1 MKRKFF
7 SALLLMTLSVASVGM
22 FVSCKDYDD
31 DINGV
36 RDDVTNLRSELTGT
50 LTELQNELDQVTTD
64 LDGRI
69 AAAIEGKADQSYVD
83 ELNAQRIA
91 AENRIQEQID
101 AINDALANL
110 DAGEIQEAMET
121 LAAVTGRVEGVE
133 NRIGVVERSLQIQQA
148 ALQGFL
154 EDIQNAGFENAEE
167 LIAAVTNAQS
177 AISAIQDKLDTTSDD
192 VETLKGLMDD
202 AEDALAT
209 LNSTVKGLQS
219 QIDALRAYVDRILSS
234 LVFAP
239 DFYYGGIEAME
250 ATTINYTPV
259 LLKND
264 SPADKPLAT
273 GETWTSASAAA
284 SLTPDVVASY
294 HMNPSY
300 FDVNKIQSMSVVSGD
315 KEYIQLGDTRA
326 AESNPTVVDKSWL
339 NSKDGMLN
347 VTLNLDASKIKDD
360 KEHVTVL
367 AVQAHFNDKDGKDTT
382 VTSDYAAVAKST
394 IANVKIADAKK
405 DGNTSCTANN
415 LFHIYT
421 TAQEAINNNYTH
433 DLVYNDADGEDLME
447 IVRAHFVRNNA
458 ASEQE
463 MDDVSKYGMKWE
475 FAESHYTAGD
485 NKTSESAH
493 IYLKDN
499 RVIACTVDANGKPQP
514 GNQDR
519 STLERRPMV
528 RVTLVDTT
536 KTTNNIVAVGFIKF
550 RITEKEAEPAD
561 AINIDFNGDG
571 YDLSC
576 TDYNFTQTWAQVE
589 AQVLSKLNMSKE
601 EFEQNYTVEKIAG
614 SNPEVCQLYAH
625 NASGDIVPS
634 TKYGT
639 VAEKV
644 DPNSHETTVL
654 SWDIT
659 AAEIYA
665 AVWDAAKGEYK
676 SGVNLETGVKFVPK
690 NKLNPEVYV
699 WFHTGVITTP
709 TASLSNEDKIKE
721 NWAATNGQMG
731 SGYAEIHNNV
741 EVVGQPNA
749 DDEFSQ
755 DILATFVG
763 NDITLS
769 VTGSDAF
776 KTGLD
781 YTFRFIISDAYATQ
795 TGQSG
800 TKYTMTVSTD
810 GQTLYANYNGR
821 REAVAKLGVEFDD
834 VTSKQGINSVVQYQK
849 LQGVDNTPGFAED
862 LLNAVSH
869 TDIAKTVTATVGI
882 YAINGC
888 DMELPIANNTFDI
901 KFLRPLDVT
910 GADAVTFT
918 DAVTGGNKK
927 DMDELVDFLDW
938 RDLWESPTWV
948 DYYGVTAIAADVDGI
963 TTTLNGGTLGQTLLS
978 DVTDAVSFEYKP
990 TGATSNY
997 GGKDFGYLYYGN
1009 NGSVTA
1015 TFQIRVP
1022 LTITYDWGKIT
1033 TAYVDITVQ
1042 PTQANRAARR

>member
-133 NRIGVVERSLQIQQA
+133 NRIGVVEQSLQIQQA

-192 VETLKGLMDD
+192 VETLKGLMGD

-209 LNSTVKGLQS
+209 LNSTVNGLQS

-394 IANVKIADAKK
+394 ITNVVIADNKIDDA
-405 DGNTSCTANN
+405 SVCTATKK
-415 LFHIYT
+415 FHIYT
-421 TAQEAINNNYTH
+421 TAKEAIDEDATH
-433 DLVYNDADGEDLME
+433 DLFYNDADGVDLME
-447 IVRAHFVRNNA
+447 IVRAHFVRNGA
-458 ASEQE
+458 ASESE
-463 MDDVSKYGMKWE
+463 MDDVAKYGMKWE

-519 STLERRPMV
+519 SSLDRLPMV

-601 EFEQNYTVEKIAG
+601 EFEQNYTVEKISG
-614 SNPEVCQLYAH
+614 SQTNCQLYAH
-625 NASGDIVPS
+625 DAQGKPVQS
-634 TKYGT
+634 TEYGT
-639 VAEKV
+639 ITEKV
-644 DPNSHETTVL
+644 DDQHHETTVL

-676 SGVNLETGVKFVPK
+676 SGVNLETGVKFVPT

-800 TKYTMTVSTD
+800 TKYTMTVSND
-810 GQTLYANYNGR
+810 GQTLYANYNGTAQ
-821 REAVAKLGVEFDD
+821 EVAKLGITFDD
-834 VTSKQGINSVVQYQK
+834 VTSKQNINSVVQYQH
-849 LQGVDNTPGFAED
+849 TAYAED

-869 TDIAKTVTATVGI
+869 HDIANTVTATVGI
-882 YAINGC
+882 YAVNGC

-918 DAVTGGNKK
+918 DAVTGGNRK
-927 DMDELVDFLDW
+927 DMAELVDFEDW
-938 RDLWESPTWV
+938 RDEWEAAWV
-948 DYYGVTAIAADVDGI
+948 GYYGVTAIAADVDGI

-978 DVTDAVSFEYKP
+978 DVTDAVSFEYY
-990 TGATSNY
+990 ATDATTTY

>member
-133 NRIGVVERSLQIQQA
+133 NRIGVVEQSLQIQQA

-192 VETLKGLMDD
+192 VETLKGLMGD

-209 LNSTVKGLQS
+209 LNSTVNGLQS

-394 IANVKIADAKK
+394 ITNVKIADAKK

-421 TAQEAINNNYTH
+421 TAQQAISNNYTH
-433 DLVYNDADGEDLME
+433 ELVYNDADGEDLME

-601 EFEQNYTVEKIAG
+601 EFEQNYTVEKISG
-614 SNPEVCQLYAH
+614 SQTNCQLYAH
-625 NASGDIVPS
+625 DAQGKPVQS
-634 TKYGT
+634 TEYGT
-639 VAEKV
+639 ITEKV
-644 DPNSHETTVL
+644 DDQNHETTVL

-676 SGVNLETGVKFVPK
+676 SGVNLETGVKFVPT

>member
-133 NRIGVVERSLQIQQA
+133 NRIGVVEQSLQIQQA

-192 VETLKGLMDD
+192 VETLKGLMGD

-209 LNSTVKGLQS
+209 LNSTVNGLQS

-394 IANVKIADAKK
+394 ITNVKIADAKK

-421 TAQEAINNNYTH
+421 TAQQAISNNYTH
-433 DLVYNDADGEDLME
+433 ELVYNDADGEDLME

-614 SNPEVCQLYAH
+614 SRTNCQLYAH
-625 NASGDIVPS
+625 DAQGKPVQS
-634 TKYGT
+634 TEYGT
-639 VAEKV
+639 ITEKV
-644 DPNSHETTVL
+644 DDQNHETTVL

-676 SGVNLETGVKFVPK
+676 SGVNLETGVKFVPT

-800 TKYTMTVSTD
+800 TKYTMTVSAD

-882 YAINGC
+882 YAVNGC

>member
-133 NRIGVVERSLQIQQA
+133 NRIGVVEKSLQIQQA

-154 EDIQNAGFENAEE
+154 EDIQNAGFENTEE

-192 VETLKGLMDD
+192 VETLKGLMGD

-394 IANVKIADAKK
+394 ITNVKIADAKK

-421 TAQEAINNNYTH
+421 TAQQAISNNYTH
-433 DLVYNDADGEDLME
+433 ELVYNDADGEDLME

-601 EFEQNYTVEKIAG
+601 EFEQNYTVEKISG
-614 SNPEVCQLYAH
+614 SQTNCQLYAH
-625 NASGDIVPS
+625 DAQGKPVQS
-634 TKYGT
+634 TEYGT
-639 VAEKV
+639 ITEKV
-644 DPNSHETTVL
+644 DDQNHETTVL

-676 SGVNLETGVKFVPK
+676 SGVNLETGVKFVPT

-800 TKYTMTVSTD
+800 TKYTMTVSAD
-810 GQTLYANYNGR
+810 GQTLYANHNGR

-1033 TAYVDITVQ
+1033 TAYVDITVK

>member
-7 SALLLMTLSVASVGM
+7 SALLLMTLSVALVGM

-133 NRIGVVERSLQIQQA
+133 NRIGVVEQSLQIQQA

-192 VETLKGLMDD
+192 VETLKGLMGD
-202 AEDALAT
+202 AEDALAA
-209 LNSTVKGLQS
+209 LNSTVNGLQS

-273 GETWTSASAAA
+273 GETWTSALAAA

-394 IANVKIADAKK
+394 ITNVKIADAKK

-421 TAQEAINNNYTH
+421 TAQQAISNNYTH
-433 DLVYNDADGEDLME
+433 ELVYNDADGEDLME

-601 EFEQNYTVEKIAG
+601 EFEQNYTVEKISG
-614 SNPEVCQLYAH
+614 SQTNCQLYAH
-625 NASGDIVPS
+625 DAQGNPVQS
-634 TKYGT
+634 TEYGT
-639 VAEKV
+639 ITEKV
-644 DPNSHETTVL
+644 DDQNHETTVL

-676 SGVNLETGVKFVPK
+676 SGVNLETGVKFVPT

-800 TKYTMTVSTD
+800 TKYTMTVSAD

>member
-133 NRIGVVERSLQIQQA
+133 NRIGVVEQSLQIQQA

-192 VETLKGLMDD
+192 VETLKGLMGD

-209 LNSTVKGLQS
+209 LNSTVNGLQS

-394 IANVKIADAKK
+394 ITNVVIADNKIDDA
-405 DGNTSCTANN
+405 SVCTATKK
-415 LFHIYT
+415 FHIYT
-421 TAQEAINNNYTH
+421 TAKEAIDEDATH
-433 DLVYNDADGEDLME
+433 DLFYNDADGVDLME
-447 IVRAHFVRNNA
+447 IVRAHFVRNGA
-458 ASEQE
+458 ASESE
-463 MDDVSKYGMKWE
+463 MDDVAKYGMKWE

-519 STLERRPMV
+519 SSLDRLPMV

-550 RITEKEAEPAD
+550 HITEKAAEPAD
-561 AINIDFNGDG
+561 AINIDFTDDG

-576 TDYNFTQTWAQVE
+576 TNYNFTQTWAQVE
-589 AQVLSKLNMSKE
+589 AQVLSKLNMSKD
-601 EFEQNYTVEKIAG
+601 EFEQNYTVEKIQG
-614 SNPEVCQLYAH
+614 SQTDCQLYAH
-625 NASGDIVPS
+625 DAQGKPVQS
-634 TKYGT
+634 TEYGKIT
-639 VAEKV
+639 EKI
-644 DPNSHETTVL
+644 DNENHETTVL

-676 SGVNLETGVKFVPK
+676 SGVNLETGVKFVPT

-741 EVVGQPNA
+741 EVVDQPNA
-749 DDEFSQ
+749 DDRFSQ

-769 VTGSDAF
+769 VTGSNAF

-800 TKYTMTVSTD
+800 TKYTMSVSSD
-810 GQTLYANYNGR
+810 GQILYANSGSTR
-821 REAVAKLGVEFDD
+821 QEVAKLGVTFDG
-834 VTSKQGINSVVQYQK
+834 VTSKQNINSVVQYQH
-849 LQGVDNTPGFAED
+849 TTYAED

-869 TDIAKTVTATVGI
+869 HDIANTVTATVGI
-882 YAINGC
+882 YAVNGC

-918 DAVTGGNKK
+918 DAVTGGNRK
-927 DMDELVDFLDW
+927 DMAELVDFEDW
-938 RDLWESPTWV
+938 RDEWEAAWV
-948 DYYGVTAIAADVDGI
+948 GYYGVTAIAADVDGI

-978 DVTDAVSFEYKP
+978 DVTDAVSFEYY
-990 TGATSNY
+990 ATDATTTY

-1022 LTITYDWGKIT
+1022 LTITYDWGQIT

>member
-133 NRIGVVERSLQIQQA
+133 NRIGVVEKSLQIQQA

-264 SPADKPLAT
+264 SPADKPLAA

-394 IANVKIADAKK
+394 ITDVKIADAKK

-421 TAQEAINNNYTH
+421 TAQQAISNDYTH
-433 DLVYNDADGEDLME
+433 EIVYNDADGEDLME

-475 FAESHYTAGD
+475 FAESHYPAGD

-550 RITEKEAEPAD
+550 RITEKKAEPAD

-601 EFEQNYTVEKIAG
+601 EFEQNYTVEKISG
-614 SNPEVCQLYAH
+614 SQTNCQLYAH
-625 NASGDIVPS
+625 DAQGKPVQS
-634 TKYGT
+634 TEYGT
-639 VAEKV
+639 ITEKV
-644 DPNSHETTVL
+644 DDQNHETTVL

-676 SGVNLETGVKFVPK
+676 SGVNLETGVKFVPT

-800 TKYTMTVSTD
+800 TKYTMTVSND

-927 DMDELVDFLDW
+927 DMADLVEFLDW
-938 RDLWESPTWV
+938 RDKWEADWV
-948 DYYGVTAIAADVDGI
+948 KYYGVTAIKADVDGI
-963 TTTLNGGTLGQTLLS
+963 TTTLNGGTLGSTLLS
-978 DVTDAVSFEYKP
+978 SVTDAVSFDYQA
-990 TGATSNY
+990 TGASATY
-997 GGKDFGYLYYGN
+997 GDKDFGYLYYGN

-1015 TFQIRVP
+1015 KFQIRVP

>member
-133 NRIGVVERSLQIQQA
+133 NRIGVVEQSLQIQQA

-192 VETLKGLMDD
+192 VETLKGLMGD

-209 LNSTVKGLQS
+209 LNSTVNGLQS

-394 IANVKIADAKK
+394 ITNVVIADNKIDDA
-405 DGNTSCTANN
+405 SVCTATKK
-415 LFHIYT
+415 FHIYT
-421 TAQEAINNNYTH
+421 TAKEAIDEDATH
-433 DLVYNDADGEDLME
+433 DLFYNDADGVDLME
-447 IVRAHFVRNNA
+447 IVRAHFVRNGA
-458 ASEQE
+458 ASESE
-463 MDDVSKYGMKWE
+463 MDDVAKYGMKWE

-519 STLERRPMV
+519 SSLDRLPMV

-550 RITEKEAEPAD
+550 HITEKAAEPAD
-561 AINIDFNGDG
+561 AINIDFTDDG

-576 TDYNFTQTWAQVE
+576 TNYNFTQTWAQVE
-589 AQVLSKLNMSKE
+589 AQVLSKLNMSKD
-601 EFEQNYTVEKIAG
+601 EFEQNYTVEKIQG
-614 SNPEVCQLYAH
+614 SQTDCQLYAH
-625 NASGDIVPS
+625 DAQGKPVQS
-634 TKYGT
+634 TEYGKIT
-639 VAEKV
+639 EKI
-644 DPNSHETTVL
+644 DNENHETTVL

-676 SGVNLETGVKFVPK
+676 SGVNLETGVKFVPT

-776 KTGLD
+776 KKGLV
-781 YTFRFIISDAYATQ
+781 YKFRFIISDAYATQ

-800 TKYTMTVSTD
+800 TKYTMTVSND
-810 GQTLYANYNGR
+810 GQTLYANYNGTAQ
-821 REAVAKLGVEFDD
+821 EVAKLGVTFDD
-834 VTSKQGINSVVQYQK
+834 VTSKQNINSVVQYQH
-849 LQGVDNTPGFAED
+849 TAYAED

-882 YAINGC
+882 YAVNGC

-990 TGATSNY
+990 TGATSKY

>member
-133 NRIGVVERSLQIQQA
+133 NRIGVVEQSLQIQQA

-192 VETLKGLMDD
+192 VETLKGLMGD

-209 LNSTVKGLQS
+209 LNSTVNGLQS

-394 IANVKIADAKK
+394 ITNVVIADNKIDDA
-405 DGNTSCTANN
+405 SVCTATKK
-415 LFHIYT
+415 FHIYT
-421 TAQEAINNNYTH
+421 TAKEAIDEDATH
-433 DLVYNDADGEDLME
+433 DLFYNDADGVDLME
-447 IVRAHFVRNNA
+447 IVRAHFVRNGA
-458 ASEQE
+458 ASESE
-463 MDDVSKYGMKWE
+463 MDDVAKYGMKWE

-519 STLERRPMV
+519 SSLDRLPMV

-550 RITEKEAEPAD
+550 HITEKAAEPAD
-561 AINIDFNGDG
+561 AINIDFTDDG

-576 TDYNFTQTWAQVE
+576 TNYNFTQTWAQVE
-589 AQVLSKLNMSKE
+589 AQVLSKLNMSKD
-601 EFEQNYTVEKIAG
+601 EFEQNYTVEKIQG
-614 SNPEVCQLYAH
+614 SQTDCQLYAH
-625 NASGDIVPS
+625 DAQGKPVQS
-634 TKYGT
+634 TEYGKIT
-639 VAEKV
+639 EKI
-644 DPNSHETTVL
+644 DNENHETTVL

-676 SGVNLETGVKFVPK
+676 SGVNLETGVKFVPT

-776 KTGLD
+776 KTGLV
-781 YTFRFIISDAYATQ
+781 YKFRFIISDAYATQ

-800 TKYTMTVSTD
+800 TKYTMTVSND
-810 GQTLYANYNGR
+810 GQTLYANYNGTAQ
-821 REAVAKLGVEFDD
+821 EVAKLGVTFDD
-834 VTSKQGINSVVQYQK
+834 VTSKQNINSVVQYQH
-849 LQGVDNTPGFAED
+849 TAYAED

-882 YAINGC
+882 YAVNGC

-990 TGATSNY
+990 TGATSKY

>member
-133 NRIGVVERSLQIQQA
+133 NRIGVVEQSLQIQQA

-192 VETLKGLMDD
+192 VETLKGLMGV

-209 LNSTVKGLQS
+209 LNSTVNGLQS

-394 IANVKIADAKK
+394 ITNVVIADNKIDDA
-405 DGNTSCTANN
+405 SVCTATKK
-415 LFHIYT
+415 FHIYT
-421 TAQEAINNNYTH
+421 TAKEAIDEDATH
-433 DLVYNDADGEDLME
+433 DLFYNDADGVDLME
-447 IVRAHFVRNNA
+447 IVRAHFVRNGA
-458 ASEQE
+458 ASESE
-463 MDDVSKYGMKWE
+463 MDDVAKYGMKWE

-519 STLERRPMV
+519 SSLDRLPMV

-550 RITEKEAEPAD
+550 HITEKAAEPAD
-561 AINIDFNGDG
+561 AINIDFTDDG

-576 TDYNFTQTWAQVE
+576 TNYNFTQTWAQVE
-589 AQVLSKLNMSKE
+589 AQVLSKLNMSKD
-601 EFEQNYTVEKIAG
+601 EFEQNYTVEKIQG
-614 SNPEVCQLYAH
+614 SQTDCQLYAH
-625 NASGDIVPS
+625 DAQGKPVQS
-634 TKYGT
+634 TEYGKIT
-639 VAEKV
+639 EKI
-644 DPNSHETTVL
+644 DNENHETTVL

-676 SGVNLETGVKFVPK
+676 SGVNLETGVKFVPT

-741 EVVGQPNA
+741 EVVDQPNA
-749 DDEFSQ
+749 DDRFSQ

-769 VTGSDAF
+769 VTGSNAF

-800 TKYTMTVSTD
+800 TKYTMSVSSD
-810 GQTLYANYNGR
+810 GQILYANSGSTR
-821 REAVAKLGVEFDD
+821 QEVAKLGVTFDG
-834 VTSKQGINSVVQYQK
+834 VTSKQNINSVVQYQH
-849 LQGVDNTPGFAED
+849 TTYAED

-869 TDIAKTVTATVGI
+869 HDIANTVTATVGI
-882 YAINGC
+882 YAVNGC

-918 DAVTGGNKK
+918 DAVTGGNRK
-927 DMDELVDFLDW
+927 DMAELVDFEDW
-938 RDLWESPTWV
+938 RDEWEAAWV
-948 DYYGVTAIAADVDGI
+948 GYYGVTAIAADVDGI

-978 DVTDAVSFEYKP
+978 DVTDAVSFEYY
-990 TGATSNY
+990 ATDATTTY

-1022 LTITYDWGKIT
+1022 LTITYDWGQIT

>member
-300 FDVNKIQSMSVVSGD
+300 FDVNKIQSMSVVSDD
-315 KEYIQLGDTRA
+315 KEYIQLGSTRA
-326 AESNPTVVDKSWL
+326 AASAPSVVDKSWL
-339 NSKDGMLN
+339 NSKDGMLS
-347 VTLNLDASKIKDD
+347 VTLNLDASKIVSDAD
-360 KEHVTVL
+360 HVTVL
-367 AVQAHFNDKDGKDTT
+367 AVQAHMNDAEGNDTT
-382 VTSDYAAVAKST
+382 VTSDYAAIAKST
-394 IANVKIADAKK
+394 INNIKIADPKL
-405 DGNTSCTANN
+405 GGSSCTAGKK
-415 LFHIYT
+415 FHIYT
-421 TAQEAINNNYTH
+421 TAQQAISNNATH
-433 DLVYNDADGEDLME
+433 EIVYNDPEGVDLME
-447 IVRAHFVRNNA
+447 LVQMHFTRNNNA
-458 ASEQE
+458 TETST
-463 MDDVSKYGMKWE
+463 DDVSKYGMKWE

-601 EFEQNYTVEKIAG
+601 EFEQNYTVEKISG
-614 SNPEVCQLYAH
+614 SQTNCQLYAH
-625 NASGDIVPS
+625 DAQGKPVQS
-634 TKYGT
+634 TEYGT
-639 VAEKV
+639 ITEKV
-644 DPNSHETTVL
+644 DDQNHETTVL

-676 SGVNLETGVKFVPK
+676 SGVNLETGVKFVPT

-800 TKYTMTVSTD
+800 TKYTMTVSAD
-810 GQTLYANYNGR
+810 GQTLYANYNGIAQ
-821 REAVAKLGVEFDD
+821 EVAKLGITFDD
-834 VTSKQGINSVVQYQK
+834 VTSKQNINSVVQYQH
-849 LQGVDNTPGFAED
+849 TAYAED

-882 YAINGC
+882 YAVNGC

>member
-133 NRIGVVERSLQIQQA
+133 NRIGVVEQSLQIQQA

-154 EDIQNAGFENAEE
+154 EDIQNAGFENTEE

-192 VETLKGLMDD
+192 VETLKGLMGD

-209 LNSTVKGLQS
+209 LNSTVNGLQS

-394 IANVKIADAKK
+394 ITNVKIADAKK

-421 TAQEAINNNYTH
+421 TAQQAISNNYTH
-433 DLVYNDADGEDLME
+433 ELVYNDADGEDLME

-614 SNPEVCQLYAH
+614 SQTNCQLYAH
-625 NASGDIVPS
+625 DAQGKPVQS
-634 TKYGT
+634 TEYGT
-639 VAEKV
+639 ITEKV
-644 DPNSHETTVL
+644 DDQNHETTVL

-676 SGVNLETGVKFVPK
+676 SGVNLETGVKFVPT

>member
-133 NRIGVVERSLQIQQA
+133 NRIGVVEQSLQIQQA

-154 EDIQNAGFENAEE
+154 EDIKNAGFENAEE
-167 LIAAVTNAQS
+167 LIVAVTNAQS

-192 VETLKGLMDD
+192 VETLKGLMGD

-209 LNSTVKGLQS
+209 LNSTVSGLQG

-394 IANVKIADAKK
+394 ITNVKIADAKK
-405 DGNTSCTANN
+405 DGYTSCTANN

-421 TAQEAINNNYTH
+421 TAQQAISNNYTH
-433 DLVYNDADGEDLME
+433 ELFYNDADGEDLME
-447 IVRAHFVRNNA
+447 IVRAHFIRNNA

-601 EFEQNYTVEKIAG
+601 EFEQNYTVEKISG
-614 SNPEVCQLYAH
+614 SQTNCQLYAH
-625 NASGDIVPS
+625 DAQGKPVQS
-634 TKYGT
+634 TEYGT
-639 VAEKV
+639 ITEKV
-644 DPNSHETTVL
+644 DDQNHETTVL

-676 SGVNLETGVKFVPK
+676 SGVNLETGVKFVPT

-769 VTGSDAF
+769 VTGSNAF

-800 TKYTMTVSTD
+800 TKYTMTVSND
-810 GQTLYANYNGR
+810 GQTLYANYNGTAQ
-821 REAVAKLGVEFDD
+821 EVAKLGITFDD
-834 VTSKQGINSVVQYQK
+834 VTSKQNINSVVQYQH
-849 LQGVDNTPGFAED
+849 TAYAED

-882 YAINGC
+882 YAVNGC

>member
-133 NRIGVVERSLQIQQA
+133 NRIGVVEQSLQIQQA

-192 VETLKGLMDD
+192 VETLKGLMGE

-209 LNSTVKGLQS
+209 LNSTVNGLQS

-394 IANVKIADAKK
+394 ITNVVIADNKIDDA
-405 DGNTSCTANN
+405 SVCTATKK
-415 LFHIYT
+415 FHIYT
-421 TAQEAINNNYTH
+421 TAKEAIDEDATH
-433 DLVYNDADGEDLME
+433 DLFYNDADGVDLME
-447 IVRAHFVRNNA
+447 IVRAHFVRNGA
-458 ASEQE
+458 ASESE
-463 MDDVSKYGMKWE
+463 MDDVAKYGMKWE

-519 STLERRPMV
+519 SSLDRLPMV

-550 RITEKEAEPAD
+550 HITEKAAEPAD
-561 AINIDFNGDG
+561 AINIDFTDDG

-576 TDYNFTQTWAQVE
+576 TNYNFTQTWAQVE
-589 AQVLSKLNMSKE
+589 AQVLSKLNMSKD
-601 EFEQNYTVEKIAG
+601 EFEQNYTVEKIQG
-614 SNPEVCQLYAH
+614 SQTDCQLYAH
-625 NASGDIVPS
+625 DAQGKPVQS
-634 TKYGT
+634 TEYGKIT
-639 VAEKV
+639 EKI
-644 DPNSHETTVL
+644 DNENHETTVL

-676 SGVNLETGVKFVPK
+676 SGVNLETGVKFVPT

-776 KTGLD
+776 KKGLV
-781 YTFRFIISDAYATQ
+781 YKFRFIISDAYATQ

-800 TKYTMTVSTD
+800 TKYTMTVSND
-810 GQTLYANYNGR
+810 GQTLYANYNGTAQ
-821 REAVAKLGVEFDD
+821 EVAKLGVTFDD
-834 VTSKQGINSVVQYQK
+834 VTSKQNINSVVQYQH
-849 LQGVDNTPGFAED
+849 TAYAED

-882 YAINGC
+882 YAVNGC

-990 TGATSNY
+990 TGATSKY

>member
-1 MKRKFF
+1 
-7 SALLLMTLSVASVGM
+7 
-22 FVSCKDYDD
+22 
-31 DINGV
+31 
-36 RDDVTNLRSELTGT
+36 
-50 LTELQNELDQVTTD
+50 
-64 LDGRI
+64 
-69 AAAIEGKADQSYVD
+69 
-83 ELNAQRIA
+83 
-91 AENRIQEQID
+91 
-101 AINDALANL
+101 
-110 DAGEIQEAMET
+110 
-121 LAAVTGRVEGVE
+121 
-133 NRIGVVERSLQIQQA
+133 
-148 ALQGFL
+148 
-154 EDIQNAGFENAEE
+154 
-167 LIAAVTNAQS
+167 
-177 AISAIQDKLDTTSDD
+177 
-192 VETLKGLMDD
+192 
-202 AEDALAT
+202 
-209 LNSTVKGLQS
+209 
-219 QIDALRAYVDRILSS
+219 
-234 LVFAP
+234 
-239 DFYYGGIEAME
+239 
-250 ATTINYTPV
+250 
-259 LLKND
+259 
-264 SPADKPLAT
+264 
-273 GETWTSASAAA
+273 
-284 SLTPDVVASY
+284 
-294 HMNPSY
+294 
-300 FDVNKIQSMSVVSGD
+300 
-315 KEYIQLGDTRA
+315 
-326 AESNPTVVDKSWL
+326 
-339 NSKDGMLN
+339 
-347 VTLNLDASKIKDD
+347 
-360 KEHVTVL
+360 
-367 AVQAHFNDKDGKDTT
+367 
-382 VTSDYAAVAKST
+382 
-394 IANVKIADAKK
+394 
-405 DGNTSCTANN
+405 
-415 LFHIYT
+415 
-421 TAQEAINNNYTH
+421 
-433 DLVYNDADGEDLME
+433 ME

-601 EFEQNYTVEKIAG
+601 EFEQNYTVEKTSG
-614 SNPEVCQLYAH
+614 SQTNCQLYAH
-625 NASGDIVPS
+625 DAQGKPVQS
-634 TKYGT
+634 TEYGT
-639 VAEKV
+639 ITEKV
-644 DPNSHETTVL
+644 DDQNHETTVL

-676 SGVNLETGVKFVPK
+676 SGVNLETGVKFVPT

-709 TASLSNEDKIKE
+709 TASLSNDDKIKE

-741 EVVGQPNA
+741 EVVDQPDA

-763 NDITLS
+763 NDITLDI
-769 VTGSDAF
+769 TGSDAF

-781 YTFRFIISDAYATQ
+781 YTFKFIVSDAYRTQ
-795 TGQSG
+795 IGQSG
-800 TKYTMTVSTD
+800 NKYTMSVSAD
-810 GQTLYANYNGR
+810 GQILYANYNGTSQ
-821 REAVAKLGVEFDD
+821 EVAKLGVTFDD
-834 VTSKQGINSVVQYQK
+834 VTSKQSINSVVQYQASEYAK
-849 LQGVDNTPGFAED
+849 D

-869 TDIAKTVTATVGI
+869 KDIAKTVTATVGI
-882 YAINGC
+882 YAVNGC
-888 DMELPIANNTFDI
+888 DMQLPIANNTFDI

-910 GADAVTFT
+910 GAEAVTFT

-927 DMDELVDFLDW
+927 DMAELVDFLDW
-938 RDLWESPTWV
+938 RDQWQESWV
-948 DYYGVTAIAADVDGI
+948 DYYGVTSIAADVDGI
-963 TTTLNGGTLGQTLLS
+963 TTTLNGGKLGETLLS
-978 DVTDAVSFEYKP
+978 DVTDAVSFDYKAI
-990 TGATSNY
+990 GAEKTY

-1015 TFQIRVP
+1015 KFQIRVP
-1022 LTITYDWGKIT
+1022 LTITYDWGEIT
-1033 TAYVDITVQ
+1033 TAYVDITVE

>member
-133 NRIGVVERSLQIQQA
+133 NRIGVVEKSLQIQQA

-264 SPADKPLAT
+264 SPADKPLAA

-394 IANVKIADAKK
+394 ITDVKIADAKK

-421 TAQEAINNNYTH
+421 TAQQAISNDYTH
-433 DLVYNDADGEDLME
+433 EIVYNDADGEDLME

-601 EFEQNYTVEKIAG
+601 EFEQNYTVEKISG
-614 SNPEVCQLYAH
+614 SQTNCQLYAH
-625 NASGDIVPS
+625 DAQGKPVQS
-634 TKYGT
+634 TEYGT
-639 VAEKV
+639 ITEKV
-644 DPNSHETTVL
+644 DDQNHETTVL

-676 SGVNLETGVKFVPK
+676 SGVNLETGVKFVPT

-800 TKYTMTVSTD
+800 TKYTMTVSAD
-810 GQTLYANYNGR
+810 GKTLYANYNGR

-882 YAINGC
+882 YAVNGC
-888 DMELPIANNTFDI
+888 DMQLPIANNTFDI

-910 GADAVTFT
+910 GAEAVTFT

-927 DMDELVDFLDW
+927 DMADLVEFLDW
-938 RDLWESPTWV
+938 RDKWEADWV
-948 DYYGVTAIAADVDGI
+948 KYYGVTAIKADVDGI
-963 TTTLNGGTLGQTLLS
+963 TTTLNGGTLGSTLLS
-978 DVTDAVSFEYKP
+978 SVTDAVSFDYQA
-990 TGATSNY
+990 TGASATY
-997 GGKDFGYLYYGN
+997 GDKDFGYLYYGN

-1015 TFQIRVP
+1015 KFQIRVP
-1022 LTITYDWGKIT
+1022 LTITYDWGEIT
-1033 TAYVDITVQ
+1033 TAYVDITVE

>member
-133 NRIGVVERSLQIQQA
+133 NRIGVVEQSLQIQQA

-177 AISAIQDKLDTTSDD
+177 AISAIQDKLDTTSND
-192 VETLKGLMDD
+192 VETLKGLMGD

-250 ATTINYTPV
+250 ATTINYIPV

-394 IANVKIADAKK
+394 ITNVVIADNKIDDA
-405 DGNTSCTANN
+405 SVCTATKK
-415 LFHIYT
+415 FHIYT
-421 TAQEAINNNYTH
+421 TAKEAIDEDATH
-433 DLVYNDADGEDLME
+433 DLFYNDADGVDLME
-447 IVRAHFVRNNA
+447 IVRAHFVRNGA
-458 ASEQE
+458 ASESE
-463 MDDVSKYGMKWE
+463 MDDVAKYGMKWE

-519 STLERRPMV
+519 SSLDRLPMV

-550 RITEKEAEPAD
+550 HITEKAAEPAD
-561 AINIDFNGDG
+561 AINIDFTDDG

-576 TDYNFTQTWAQVE
+576 TNYNFTQTWAQVE
-589 AQVLSKLNMSKE
+589 AQVLSKLNMSKD
-601 EFEQNYTVEKIAG
+601 EFEQNYTVEKIQG
-614 SNPEVCQLYAH
+614 SQTDCQLYAH
-625 NASGDIVPS
+625 DAQGKPVQS
-634 TKYGT
+634 TEYGKIT
-639 VAEKV
+639 EKI
-644 DPNSHETTVL
+644 DNENHETTVL

-676 SGVNLETGVKFVPK
+676 SGVNLETGVKFVPT

-741 EVVGQPNA
+741 EVVDQPNA
-749 DDEFSQ
+749 DDRFSQ

-769 VTGSDAF
+769 VTGSNAF

-800 TKYTMTVSTD
+800 TKYTMSVSSD
-810 GQTLYANYNGR
+810 GQILYANSGSTR
-821 REAVAKLGVEFDD
+821 QEVAKLGVTFDG
-834 VTSKQGINSVVQYQK
+834 VTSKQNINSVVQYQH
-849 LQGVDNTPGFAED
+849 TTYAED

-869 TDIAKTVTATVGI
+869 HDIANTVTATVGI
-882 YAINGC
+882 YAVNGC

-918 DAVTGGNKK
+918 DAVTGGNRK
-927 DMDELVDFLDW
+927 DMAELVDFEDW
-938 RDLWESPTWV
+938 RDEWEAAWV
-948 DYYGVTAIAADVDGI
+948 GYYGVTAIAADVDGI

-978 DVTDAVSFEYKP
+978 DVTDAVSFEYY
-990 TGATSNY
+990 ATDATTTY

-1022 LTITYDWGKIT
+1022 LTITYDWGQIT

>member
-133 NRIGVVERSLQIQQA
+133 NRIGVVEQSLQIQQA

-192 VETLKGLMDD
+192 VETLKGLMGV

-209 LNSTVKGLQS
+209 LNSTVNGLQS

-394 IANVKIADAKK
+394 ITNVVIADNKIDDA
-405 DGNTSCTANN
+405 SVCTATKK
-415 LFHIYT
+415 FHIYT
-421 TAQEAINNNYTH
+421 TAKEAIDEDATH
-433 DLVYNDADGEDLME
+433 DLFYNDADGVDLME
-447 IVRAHFVRNNA
+447 IVRAHFVRNGA
-458 ASEQE
+458 ASESE
-463 MDDVSKYGMKWE
+463 MDDVAKYGMKWE

-519 STLERRPMV
+519 SSLDRLPMV

-550 RITEKEAEPAD
+550 HITEKAAEPAD
-561 AINIDFNGDG
+561 AINIDFTDDG

-576 TDYNFTQTWAQVE
+576 TNYNFTQTWAQVE
-589 AQVLSKLNMSKE
+589 AQVLSKLNMSKD
-601 EFEQNYTVEKIAG
+601 EFEQNYTVEKIQG
-614 SNPEVCQLYAH
+614 SQTDCQLYAH
-625 NASGDIVPS
+625 DAQGKPVQS
-634 TKYGT
+634 TEYGKIT
-639 VAEKV
+639 EKI
-644 DPNSHETTVL
+644 DNENHETTVL

-676 SGVNLETGVKFVPK
+676 SGVNLETGVKFVPT

-769 VTGSDAF
+769 VTGSNAF

-800 TKYTMTVSTD
+800 TKYTMTVSND
-810 GQTLYANYNGR
+810 GQTLYANYNGTAQ
-821 REAVAKLGVEFDD
+821 EVAKLGVTFDD
-834 VTSKQGINSVVQYQK
+834 VTSKQNINSVVQYQH
-849 LQGVDNTPGFAED
+849 TAYAED

-882 YAINGC
+882 YAVNGC

-978 DVTDAVSFEYKP
+978 DVTDAVSFDYKP

>member
-133 NRIGVVERSLQIQQA
+133 NRIGVVEQSLQIQQA

-192 VETLKGLMDD
+192 VETLKGLMGE

-209 LNSTVKGLQS
+209 LNSTVNGLQS

-394 IANVKIADAKK
+394 ITNVVIADNKIDDA
-405 DGNTSCTANN
+405 SVCTATKK
-415 LFHIYT
+415 FHIYT
-421 TAQEAINNNYTH
+421 TAKEAIDEDATH
-433 DLVYNDADGEDLME
+433 DLFYNDADGVDLME
-447 IVRAHFVRNNA
+447 IVRAHFVRNGA
-458 ASEQE
+458 ASESE
-463 MDDVSKYGMKWE
+463 MDDVAKYGMKWE

-519 STLERRPMV
+519 SSLDRLPMV

-550 RITEKEAEPAD
+550 HITEEAAEPAD
-561 AINIDFNGDG
+561 AINIDFTDDG

-576 TDYNFTQTWAQVE
+576 TNYNFTQTWAQVE
-589 AQVLSKLNMSKE
+589 AQVLSKLNMSKD
-601 EFEQNYTVEKIAG
+601 EFEQNYTVEKIQG
-614 SNPEVCQLYAH
+614 SQTDCQLYAH
-625 NASGDIVPS
+625 DAQGKPVQS
-634 TKYGT
+634 TEYGKIT
-639 VAEKV
+639 EKI
-644 DPNSHETTVL
+644 DNENHETTVL

-676 SGVNLETGVKFVPK
+676 SGVNLETGVKFVPT

-763 NDITLS
+763 NDITLDI
-769 VTGSDAF
+769 TGSDAF

-781 YTFRFIISDAYATQ
+781 YTFKFIVSDAYKTQ

-800 TKYTMTVSTD
+800 KKYTMSVSAD

-821 REAVAKLGVEFDD
+821 SEAIAKLGDEFDD
-834 VTSKQGINSVVQYQK
+834 VKSKQGINSVVQYQK
-849 LQGVDNTPGFAED
+849 LQGVNKGPGFAED

-869 TDIAKTVTATVGI
+869 NNIAKTVTATVGI
-882 YAINGC
+882 YAVNGC
-888 DMELPIANNTFDI
+888 DMQLPIANNTFDI

-910 GADAVTFT
+910 GAEAVTFT

-927 DMDELVDFLDW
+927 DMADLVEFLDW
-938 RDLWESPTWV
+938 RDKWEADWV
-948 DYYGVTAIAADVDGI
+948 KYYGVTAIKADVDGI
-963 TTTLNGGTLGQTLLS
+963 TTTLNGGTLGSTLLS
-978 DVTDAVSFEYKP
+978 SVTDAVSFDYQA
-990 TGATSNY
+990 TGASATY
-997 GGKDFGYLYYGN
+997 GDKDFGYLYYGN

-1015 TFQIRVP
+1015 KFQIRVP
-1022 LTITYDWGKIT
+1022 LTITYDWGEIT

>member
-1 MKRKFF
+1 M
-7 SALLLMTLSVASVGM
+7 
-22 FVSCKDYDD
+22 
-31 DINGV
+31 
-36 RDDVTNLRSELTGT
+36 
-50 LTELQNELDQVTTD
+50 
-64 LDGRI
+64 
-69 AAAIEGKADQSYVD
+69 GK
-83 ELNAQRIA
+83 
-91 AENRIQEQID
+91 
-101 AINDALANL
+101 
-110 DAGEIQEAMET
+110 
-121 LAAVTGRVEGVE
+121 
-133 NRIGVVERSLQIQQA
+133 
-148 ALQGFL
+148 
-154 EDIQNAGFENAEE
+154 
-167 LIAAVTNAQS
+167 
-177 AISAIQDKLDTTSDD
+177 
-192 VETLKGLMDD
+192 

-209 LNSTVKGLQS
+209 LNSTVNGLQS

-394 IANVKIADAKK
+394 ITNVVIADNKIDDA
-405 DGNTSCTANN
+405 SVCTATKK
-415 LFHIYT
+415 FHIYT
-421 TAQEAINNNYTH
+421 TAKEAIDEDATH
-433 DLVYNDADGEDLME
+433 DLFYNDADGVDLME
-447 IVRAHFVRNNA
+447 IVRAHFVRNGA
-458 ASEQE
+458 ASESE
-463 MDDVSKYGMKWE
+463 MDDVAKYGMKWE

-519 STLERRPMV
+519 SSLDRLPMV

-550 RITEKEAEPAD
+550 HITEEAAEPAD
-561 AINIDFNGDG
+561 AINIDFTDDG

-576 TDYNFTQTWAQVE
+576 TNYNFTQTWAQVE
-589 AQVLSKLNMSKE
+589 AQVLSKLNMSKD
-601 EFEQNYTVEKIAG
+601 EFEQNYTVEKIQG
-614 SNPEVCQLYAH
+614 SQTDCQLYAH
-625 NASGDIVPS
+625 DAQGKPVQS
-634 TKYGT
+634 TEYGKIT
-639 VAEKV
+639 EKI
-644 DPNSHETTVL
+644 DNENHETTVL

-676 SGVNLETGVKFVPK
+676 SGVNLETGVKFVPT

-763 NDITLS
+763 NDITLDI
-769 VTGSDAF
+769 TGSDAF

-781 YTFRFIISDAYATQ
+781 YTFKFIVSDAYKTQ

-800 TKYTMTVSTD
+800 KKYTMSVSAD

-821 REAVAKLGVEFDD
+821 SEAIAKLGDEFDD
-834 VTSKQGINSVVQYQK
+834 VKSKQGINSVVQYQK
-849 LQGVDNTPGFAED
+849 LQGVNKGPGFAED

-869 TDIAKTVTATVGI
+869 NNIAKTVTATVGI
-882 YAINGC
+882 YAVNGC
-888 DMELPIANNTFDI
+888 DMQLPIANNTFDI

-910 GADAVTFT
+910 GAEAVTFT

-927 DMDELVDFLDW
+927 DMADLVEFLDW
-938 RDLWESPTWV
+938 RDKWEADWV
-948 DYYGVTAIAADVDGI
+948 KYYGVTAIKADVDGI
-963 TTTLNGGTLGQTLLS
+963 TTTLNGGTLGSTLLS
-978 DVTDAVSFEYKP
+978 SVTDAVSFDYQA
-990 TGATSNY
+990 TGASATY
-997 GGKDFGYLYYGN
+997 GDKDFGYLYYGN

-1015 TFQIRVP
+1015 KFQIRVP
-1022 LTITYDWGKIT
+1022 LTITYDWGEIT
-1033 TAYVDITVQ
+1033 TAYVDITVE

>member
-133 NRIGVVERSLQIQQA
+133 NRIGVVEQSLQIQQA

-154 EDIQNAGFENAEE
+154 EDIKNAGFENAEE

-192 VETLKGLMDD
+192 VETLKGLMGD

-209 LNSTVKGLQS
+209 LNSTVSGLQG

-394 IANVKIADAKK
+394 ITNVKIADAKK
-405 DGNTSCTANN
+405 DGYTSCTANN

-421 TAQEAINNNYTH
+421 TAQQAISNNYTH
-433 DLVYNDADGEDLME
+433 ELFYNDADGEDLME
-447 IVRAHFVRNNA
+447 IVRAHFIRNNA

-601 EFEQNYTVEKIAG
+601 EFEQNYTVEKISG
-614 SNPEVCQLYAH
+614 SQTNCQLYAH
-625 NASGDIVPS
+625 DAQGKPVQS
-634 TKYGT
+634 TEYGT
-639 VAEKV
+639 ITEKV
-644 DPNSHETTVL
+644 DDKNHETTVL
-654 SWDIT
+654 SWNIT

-676 SGVNLETGVKFVPK
+676 SGVNLETGVKFVPT

-749 DDEFSQ
+749 DDRFSQ

-800 TKYTMTVSTD
+800 TKYTMSVSPD
-810 GQTLYANYNGR
+810 GQILYANNGATQQ
-821 REAVAKLGVEFDD
+821 EVAKLGVTFDD
-834 VTSKQGINSVVQYQK
+834 VTSKQNINSVVQYQH
-849 LQGVDNTPGFAED
+849 TAYAED

-882 YAINGC
+882 YAVNGC

>member
-133 NRIGVVERSLQIQQA
+133 NRIGVVEQSLQIQQA

-192 VETLKGLMDD
+192 VETLKGLMGV

-209 LNSTVKGLQS
+209 LNSTVNGLQS

-394 IANVKIADAKK
+394 ITNVVIADNKIDDA
-405 DGNTSCTANN
+405 SVCTATKK
-415 LFHIYT
+415 FHIYT
-421 TAQEAINNNYTH
+421 TAKEAIDEDATH
-433 DLVYNDADGEDLME
+433 DLFYNDADGVDLME
-447 IVRAHFVRNNA
+447 IVRAHFVRNGA
-458 ASEQE
+458 ASESE
-463 MDDVSKYGMKWE
+463 MDDVAKYGMKWE

-519 STLERRPMV
+519 SSLDRLPMV

-550 RITEKEAEPAD
+550 HITEKAAEPAD
-561 AINIDFNGDG
+561 AINIDFTDDG

-576 TDYNFTQTWAQVE
+576 TNYNFTQTWAQVE
-589 AQVLSKLNMSKE
+589 AQVLSKLNMSKD
-601 EFEQNYTVEKIAG
+601 EFEQNYTVEKIQG
-614 SNPEVCQLYAH
+614 SQTDCQLYAH
-625 NASGDIVPS
+625 DAQGKPVQS
-634 TKYGT
+634 TEYGKIT
-639 VAEKV
+639 EKI
-644 DPNSHETTVL
+644 DNENHETTVL

-676 SGVNLETGVKFVPK
+676 SGVNLETGVKFVPT

-769 VTGSDAF
+769 VTGSNAF

-800 TKYTMTVSTD
+800 TKYTMSVSSD
-810 GQTLYANYNGR
+810 GQILYANSGSTR
-821 REAVAKLGVEFDD
+821 QEVAKLGVTFDG
-834 VTSKQGINSVVQYQK
+834 VTSKQNINSVVQYQH
-849 LQGVDNTPGFAED
+849 TTYAED

-869 TDIAKTVTATVGI
+869 HDIANTVTATVGI
-882 YAINGC
+882 YAVNGC

-918 DAVTGGNKK
+918 DAVTGGNRK
-927 DMDELVDFLDW
+927 DMAELVDFEDW
-938 RDLWESPTWV
+938 RDEWEAAWV
-948 DYYGVTAIAADVDGI
+948 GYYGVTAIAADVDGI

-978 DVTDAVSFEYKP
+978 DVTDAVSFEYY
-990 TGATSNY
+990 ATDATTTY

-1022 LTITYDWGKIT
+1022 LTITYDWGQIT

>member
-133 NRIGVVERSLQIQQA
+133 NRIGVVEKSLQIQQA

-192 VETLKGLMDD
+192 VETLKGLMGD

-209 LNSTVKGLQS
+209 LNSTVNGLQS

-394 IANVKIADAKK
+394 ITNVKIADAKK

-421 TAQEAINNNYTH
+421 TAQQAISNNYTH
-433 DLVYNDADGEDLME
+433 ELVYNDADGEDLME

-601 EFEQNYTVEKIAG
+601 EFEQNYTVEKISG
-614 SNPEVCQLYAH
+614 SQTNCQLYAH
-625 NASGDIVPS
+625 DAQGKPVQS
-634 TKYGT
+634 TEYGT
-639 VAEKV
+639 ITEKV
-644 DPNSHETTVL
+644 DDQNHETTVL

-676 SGVNLETGVKFVPK
+676 SGVNLETGVKFVPT

-709 TASLSNEDKIKE
+709 TATLSNDDKIKE

-741 EVVGQPNA
+741 EVVDQPNA

-763 NDITLS
+763 NDITLD
-769 VTGSDAF
+769 VTGSNSF
-776 KTGLD
+776 KTGLE
-781 YTFRFIISDAYATQ
+781 YTFKFIVSDAYKTQ

-800 TKYTMTVSTD
+800 RKYTMSVSAD

-821 REAVAKLGVEFDD
+821 REAIAKLGETFDD
-834 VTSKQGINSVVQYQK
+834 VTSKQGINSVVQYQR
-849 LQGVDNTPGFAED
+849 LQGDNNTPGFAED

-869 TDIAKTVTATVGI
+869 TNIAKTVTATVGI
-882 YAINGC
+882 YAMNGC
-888 DMELPIANNTFDI
+888 DMQLPIANNTFDI

-910 GADAVTFT
+910 GADAITFT
-918 DAVTGGNKK
+918 DAITGGNKK
-927 DMDELVDFLDW
+927 DMAELVDFLDW
-938 RDLWESPTWV
+938 RDKWEASWV
-948 DYYGVTAIAADVDGI
+948 DYYGVAAIEADIEGI
-963 TTTLNGGTLGQTLLS
+963 TTSLNGGTLGKTLLS
-978 DVTDAVSFEYKP
+978 SVTSAVSFEYYS
-990 TGATSNY
+990 TGATKKY

-1022 LTITYDWGKIT
+1022 LTITYDWGEIT

-1042 PTQANRAARR
+1042 PTQANKAVRR

>member
-133 NRIGVVERSLQIQQA
+133 NRIGVVEQSLQIQQA

-192 VETLKGLMDD
+192 VETLKGLMCD

-209 LNSTVKGLQS
+209 LNSTVNGLQS

-394 IANVKIADAKK
+394 ITNVKIADAKK

-421 TAQEAINNNYTH
+421 TAQQAISNNYTH
-433 DLVYNDADGEDLME
+433 ELVYNDADGEDLME

-601 EFEQNYTVEKIAG
+601 EFEQNYTVEKISG
-614 SNPEVCQLYAH
+614 SQTNCQLYAH
-625 NASGDIVPS
+625 DAQGKPVQS
-634 TKYGT
+634 TEYGT
-639 VAEKV
+639 ITEKV
-644 DPNSHETTVL
+644 DDQNHETTVL

-676 SGVNLETGVKFVPK
+676 SGVNLETGVKFVPT

-721 NWAATNGQMG
+721 NWTATNGQMG

-800 TKYTMTVSTD
+800 TKYTMTVSAD

>member
-133 NRIGVVERSLQIQQA
+133 NRIGVVEQSLQIQQA

-154 EDIQNAGFENAEE
+154 EDIQNAGFENTEE

-192 VETLKGLMDD
+192 VETLKGLMGD
-202 AEDALAT
+202 AEDALVT

-394 IANVKIADAKK
+394 ITNVKIADAKK

-421 TAQEAINNNYTH
+421 TAQQAISNNYTH
-433 DLVYNDADGEDLME
+433 ELVYNDADGEDLME

-601 EFEQNYTVEKIAG
+601 EFEQNYTVEKISG
-614 SNPEVCQLYAH
+614 SQTNCQLYAH
-625 NASGDIVPS
+625 DAQGKPLQS
-634 TKYGT
+634 TEYGT
-639 VAEKV
+639 ITEKV
-644 DPNSHETTVL
+644 DDQNHETTVL

-741 EVVGQPNA
+741 EVVDQPNA

-800 TKYTMTVSTD
+800 TKYTMTVSND
-810 GQTLYANYNGR
+810 GQTLYANYNGTAQ
-821 REAVAKLGVEFDD
+821 EVAKLGITFDD
-834 VTSKQGINSVVQYQK
+834 VTSKQNINSVVQYQH
-849 LQGVDNTPGFAED
+849 TAYAED

-882 YAINGC
+882 YAVNGC